1 MKILFPLLA
10 YYPSQVG
17 GPANTVYWLVKELS
31 KKNKV
36 TVITTN
42 LGIKKNITDTNRS
55 INSEYGTVYYGKKT
69 LIDFLTIIKAVKE
82 VKNNDIIHINGLFDV
97 IGIIPFFFGL
107 IFYPSKSYVCSVRG
121 GLSKSALKYSS
132 FKKKILL
139 CIFIYFKKNIYFH
152 ATSLTEEEQI
162 KNHISTDKIFM
173 IPNYIAPAKRYENI
187 IDKKQFI
194 FLGRIHP
201 IKCIENIIEAI
212 IISKSF
218 IKNNF
223 SFIIVG
229 EHEKRF
235 NWYFEKL
242 KSTIRENNL
251 GKYIKFTGHVE
262 GHQKQILLAESRALI
277 LSSSSENFGNVV
289 LESLN
294 QGTPVIASRG
304 TPWEILESS
313 NCGFHVLNTPQE
325 ISNSIEKLI
334 DMPIEEYYKIR
345 KNSIKLVIDK
355 FDIASNISNWIEY
368 YNSIVNKNII

>member
-31 KKNKV
+31 KENKV
-36 TVITTN
+36 TVVTTN
-42 LGIKKNITDTNRS
+42 LGINNNVIGTNKS
-55 INSEYGTVYYGKKT
+55 INCEYGTVYYGEKT
-69 LIDFLTIIKAVKE
+69 LFDFSTIIKAVKE

-97 IGIIPFFFGL
+97 IGIIPLFFGL
-107 IFYPSKSYVCSVRG
+107 IFYPSKSYICSVRG

-132 FKKKILL
+132 LKKKILL
-139 CIFIYFKKNIYFH
+139 SIFMYFKKNIHFH
-152 ATSLTEEEQI
+152 ATSPTEELQI
-162 KNHISTDKIFM
+162 KNHIQTDKIFM
-173 IPNYIAPAKRYENI
+173 IPNYISPEKRYKNKI
-187 IDKKQFI
+187 VKKQFI

-212 IISKSF
+212 VVSKSF

-223 SFIIVG
+223 LLIIVG
-229 EHEKRF
+229 THEKRF

-242 KSTIRENNL
+242 KSIIQENNL
-251 GKYIKFTGHVE
+251 EKYIKFMGHIE
-262 GHQKQILLAESRALI
+262 GHQKQIFLAESRALI

-294 QGTPVIASRG
+294 QGTPAIASKE
-304 TPWEILESS
+304 TPWEILESL
-313 NCGFHVLNTPQE
+313 NCGFHVLNSPKE
-325 ISNSIEKLI
+325 ISNSIDKFI
-334 DMPIEEYYKIR
+334 DMPSVEYEKIR
-345 KNSIKLVIDK
+345 KNSIELVK
-355 FDIASNISNWIEY
+355 NQFDISSNISNWIEY

>member
-97 IGIIPFFFGL
+97 IGIIPLFFGL

-121 GLSKSALKYSS
+121 GLSKSALEYSS
-132 FKKKILL
+132 LRKKILL
-139 CIFIYFKKNIYFH
+139 YIFIYFKKNIHFH
-152 ATSLTEEEQI
+152 ATSLIEEQQI

-173 IPNYIAPAKRYENI
+173 IPNYISPEKRYENK

-229 EHEKRF
+229 AYEKRF

-251 GKYIKFTGHVE
+251 EKDIKFTGHIE
-262 GHQKQILLAESRALI
+262 GHEKQILLAESHALI

-294 QGTPVIASRG
+294 QGTPVIASKG

-313 NCGFHVLNTPQE
+313 NCGFHVLNSPQE

-355 FDIASNISNWIEY
+355 FDIASNINNWIEN
-368 YNSIVNKNII
+368 YNSILK